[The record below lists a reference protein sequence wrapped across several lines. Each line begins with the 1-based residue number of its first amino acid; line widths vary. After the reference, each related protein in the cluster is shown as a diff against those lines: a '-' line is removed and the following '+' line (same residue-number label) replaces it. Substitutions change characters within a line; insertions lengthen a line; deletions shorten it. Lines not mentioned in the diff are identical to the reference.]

1 MAENNDRVVYPDEV
15 EAVKEAAAKS
25 KVVQGGDSNS
35 IEEPPSDVADIG
47 IASRNMIT
55 VPSNCP
61 PGTQM
66 GIDGKCHQVFN
77 D

>member
-1 MAENNDRVVYPDEV
+1 MAENNDRIVYPDEV

-25 KVVQGGDSNS
+25 KVVEGGDNNS
-35 IEEPPSDVADIG
+35 IEAPPIEGVPI
-47 IASRNMIT
+47 ITSRNVIT

-61 PGTQM
+61 PGYKM
-66 GIDGKCHQVFN
+66 GKDGVCREVF